1 VKRNAPTLWTI
12 GHSNRPI
19 AELMAL
25 LTQAGIA
32 TLVDVRAQPHS
43 ARYPQFNEESLREYF
58 GKANIVYHW
67 AGRHLGGKRALHFN
81 SPHIA
86 MDEGRRGFADH
97 MGTELFKKAVSQVV
111 GLAARAPTA
120 MLCAERDPD
129 HCHRALIADYLI
141 LQGMRVVHLIEPGES
156 REHLLSPQARRE
168 SAALVYDRQI
178 TVELDLGSPAN

>member
-1 VKRNAPTLWTI
+1 MHDALTLWTI

-19 AELMAL
+19 TELMAL
-25 LTQAGIA
+25 LTQTGIA

-43 ARYPQFNEESLREYF
+43 TRYPQFNEENLRESC
-58 GKANIVYHW
+58 GQANIVYHW
-67 AGRHLGGKRALHFN
+67 AGRHLGGKRTLHFD

-86 MDEGRRGFADH
+86 IDEGRRGFADH

-111 GLAARAPTA
+111 GLATRAPTA

-129 HCHRALIADYLI
+129 HCHRSLIADYLI
-141 LQGMRVVHLIEPGES
+141 LQGMRVIHLIDSGES

-168 SAALVYDRQI
+168 SAALIYDRQV
-178 TVELDLGSPAN
+178 TAELNLGKPAN